1 MSSTTSQEDT
11 TMAITITIPGLSDI
25 GAAMQR
31 AGAALEV
38 KAQEKAIEK
47 QAESLIKLRR
57 EKKLEEY
64 RSMSVEE
71 LDAEIRALREQL
83 KQ

>member
-1 MSSTTSQEDT
+1 
-11 TMAITITIPGLSDI
+11 MAITITIPGLSDI

-71 LDAEIRALREQL
+71 LDAEIRNLREQL

>member
-1 MSSTTSQEDT
+1 
-11 TMAITITIPGLSDI
+11 MAITITIPGLSDI

-83 KQ
+83 KG

>member
-1 MSSTTSQEDT
+1 
-11 TMAITITIPGLSDI
+11 MAITITIPGLSDI